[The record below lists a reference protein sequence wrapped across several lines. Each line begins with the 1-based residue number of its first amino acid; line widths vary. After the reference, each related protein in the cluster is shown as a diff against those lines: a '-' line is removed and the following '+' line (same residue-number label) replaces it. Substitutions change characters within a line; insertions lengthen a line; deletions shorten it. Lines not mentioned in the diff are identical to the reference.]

1 MTNYTK
7 GRSFEYRVK
16 KHLETYGWTVFR
28 MAGSKTKAD
37 LIGFPPRTP
46 TRLAFALTGRGHTKL
61 LCHSVV
67 FIQCKAK
74 GAFGTKEREEFL
86 ELVNRCD
93 VVGLF
98 ACSPKRSIELYYA
111 GDRKSAD
118 KPFLL
123 PIQSKHTKDC
133 AYHADQYEHE
143 CTCGLTRRAA

>member
-37 LIGFPPRTP
+37 LI
-46 TRLAFALTGRGHTKL
+46 AFADSTWRRHATGADFFRA
-61 LCHSVV
+61 SVDTY

-86 ELVNRCD
+86 EIVNRCD

-98 ACSPKRSIELYYA
+98 ACAPKRGIELYYA

-123 PIQSKHTKDC
+123 PVQSKHATNCD
-133 AYHADQYEHE
+133 YHADQYEHE
-143 CTCGLTRRAA
+143 CTCGLTRKAA

>member
-16 KHLETYGWTVFR
+16 KHLESYGWTVFR

-37 LIGFPPRTP
+37 LIGIGR
-46 TRLAFALTGRGHTKL
+46 RSAMYGLAGVF
-61 LCHSVV
+61 

-123 PIQSKHTKDC
+123 PVQSKHATNC
-133 AYHADQYEHE
+133 AYHVDQYEFE